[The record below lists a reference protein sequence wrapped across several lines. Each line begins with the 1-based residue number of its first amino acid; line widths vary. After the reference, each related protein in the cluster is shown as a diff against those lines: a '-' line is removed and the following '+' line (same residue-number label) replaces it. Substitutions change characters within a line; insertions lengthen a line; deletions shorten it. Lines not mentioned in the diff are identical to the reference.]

1 MTTHTTTY
9 LQETAE
15 LALALDAVQI
25 ERLTDAIVRVREQRG
40 RLFLLGVGG
49 SAANCSHAVNDF
61 RKLCSVEA
69 YAPTDNVA
77 ELTARVNDEGWDG
90 AFAAWLQ
97 ASKLNPNDAILV
109 LSVGGGDESRGI
121 SVNLIR
127 AIEFARSTG
136 SAVLAILGRPDGFAA
151 LHADVAVVL
160 PASAPTRLTPHAE
173 AFQAVIWHCL
183 VSDPRLQTSSTT
195 W

>member
-1 MTTHTTTY
+1 MTTHTTIY

-25 ERLTDAIVRVREQRG
+25 ERLTDAIVRVRDQRG

-49 SAANCSHAVNDF
+49 SAANCSLAVNDF

-69 YAPTDNVA
+69 YAPTDNAA
-77 ELTARVNDEGWDG
+77 ELTARINDEGWDG

-97 ASKLNPNDAILV
+97 GSNLNPNDAILV

-136 SAVLAILGRPDGFAA
+136 SAVLAILGRPDGCAA

-160 PASAPTRLTPHAE
+160 PVSAPTRLTPHAE

-183 VSDPRLQTSSTT
+183 VSDPRLQTNSTT

>member
-1 MTTHTTTY
+1 MFD
-9 LQETAE
+9 LIGISPQ
-15 LALALDAVQI
+15 ALFGQLLIGLINGSFYATMSLGI
-25 ERLTDAIVRVREQRG
+25 AIIFGMLRI
-40 RLFLLGVGG
+40 
-49 SAANCSHAVNDF
+49 ANFVHGAQ
-61 RKLCSVEA
+61 
-69 YAPTDNVA
+69 YMM
-77 ELTARVNDEGWDG
+77 G

-97 ASKLNPNDAILV
+97 ASNLNPNDAILV

-151 LHADVAVVL
+151 IHADVAVVL

-173 AFQAVIWHCL
+173 AFQAVIWHCI
-183 VSDPRLQTSSTT
+183 VSDPRLQTNSTT